1 MREKRGSGTFAR
13 RMEEALAPLLVF
25 LFVILPL
32 YLSITNPLLSI
43 SLLATT
49 FLTKIALPLVILSQ
63 LILISVISLRV
74 LPPFLMYLLLRV
86 FFLNLFPL

>member
-1 MREKRGSGTFAR
+1 
-13 RMEEALAPLLVF
+13 MEEALAPLLVF

-49 FLTKIALPLVILSQ
+49 FLTKITLPLVILSQ